1 MTLYPHLMHWSL
13 HGEGPGLLD
22 HLLEFA
28 IFEVAEM
35 REPIGGET
43 RLLKSPAPKVRSTRP
58 EELSEGRFSLA
69 PVATTYSDR
78 HDSRSYHSLP
88 VSISRA

>member
-1 MTLYPHLMHWSL
+1 MTLHPHLMHRSL

-22 HLLEFA
+22 HPLEFA

-58 EELSEGRFSLA
+58 EDVSAGLSSLA
-69 PVATTYSDR
+69 PVVTT
-78 HDSRSYHSLP
+78 
-88 VSISRA
+88 